1 MPRRRRPFRGCVNSE
16 VGGGDEGA
24 LARDQGPLDGV
35 CSSRMLPGQGCRCST
50 SRASRL
56 SVTSALPILGPSVRM
71 KWSSRAPHP
80 TRVRAAQAGARCTVK
95 TASRY
100 KGSLPNRPAA
110 ILRHRVPVG
119 RGDKADTGLERRRSP
134 RAAGTPAPAARGGA
148 SPAPRPRARRP
159 RRGSPAGGQ
168 VEAPGRSR
176 RSSIIGVVDMEP
188 ADPVV
193 EPPQSRSTVAATRE
207 AAPRARAAPPGLQ
220 ERDMPGPGLESNTV
234 GTRRPSAGDRA
245 SVPRPADSCA
255 PSSLCSRQGSHQP
268 WQGRDREFWCH
279 SVRQCVSAHGGPCG
293 IAQSTCRSHRHSAAS
308 YDFLCIHAPLGRM
321 WRAVCLRVQSELR
334 GCIG

>member
-159 RRGSPAGGQ
+159 RRARSKRPGG
-168 VEAPGRSR
+168 
-176 RSSIIGVVDMEP
+176 
-188 ADPVV
+188 
-193 EPPQSRSTVAATRE
+193 
-207 AAPRARAAPPGLQ
+207 
-220 ERDMPGPGLESNTV
+220 
-234 GTRRPSAGDRA
+234 
-245 SVPRPADSCA
+245 
-255 PSSLCSRQGSHQP
+255 
-268 WQGRDREFWCH
+268 
-279 SVRQCVSAHGGPCG
+279 HGGPRSSG
-293 IAQSTCRSHRHSAAS
+293 SWIWSRQIRSSSRRKVGRQSPRHAKQRLELVRRRLDSKNETCRGRVLKATPSERGVRQRATERLFHVPRT
-308 YDFLCIHAPLGRM
+308 HAPPPAFAAGKDHTSLGR
-321 WRAVCLRVQSELR
+321 AETVSSGAIPCVNV
-334 GCIG
+334 